1 MPKFLIIA
9 GARPNFMKVGPV
21 YRALQSQNAVRHD
34 VEIKLV
40 HTGQHYS
47 PKMSQ
52 EFFRDLNIPDPDFN
66 LEVGS
71 GTHAE
76 QTARVMMAFEP
87 VCVAQKPDC
96 VVVVG
101 DVNSTMACAIT
112 AKKLGIRVA
121 HVEAGLRSGDLSM
134 PEEINRLCTDCI
146 SDLLFTTDEVATA
159 NLLREGVAAEK
170 IHFVGNTMIDTLR
183 ENIDRATK
191 IPLPQ
196 GLRTGNYA
204 VLTLHRPSNVDSSEK
219 LASVLEAVGEIAAQM
234 PVVFPV
240 HPRTAARLT
249 GMTLNRGIRAVEP
262 MGYLEFIGLVAR
274 SRMVLT
280 DSGGIQEETTVLGV
294 PCLTMRPNT
303 ERPITCEIGTNILVG
318 SEPANIVSAAKAVV
332 EGSAKKG
339 RIPEKWDGNAANR
352 IAEVLVAHTY

>member
-146 SDLLFTTDEVATA
+146 SDLLFTTDEGATA